1 MGFFQIISN
10 FFGITPKDQRGIQQS
25 TDTSKSV
32 DEVDVQIQ
40 ELDKTIKQLKSR
52 KKYSR
57 TDNVNWDSI
66 SQVPKEEPQTL
77 SIFQRYSFGEIITLA
92 FLKQERI
99 RKEKERI
106 EKLTLDT
113 ANAISQAHAFVRQKD
128 LNKASE
134 LAAQIRKNM
143 GEVQDANVK
152 SKYKTFLS
160 DLNKLREEVR
170 KAEEE
175 RRLAE
180 LKRQEEERKR
190 REEEERKRREE
201 EERRAADER
210 KRQEHERQERERREA
225 ERLAEARRKEEAE
238 MAEKRRLENINS
250 NKKVEAEDILAYLR
264 RNGIRKLYHFT
275 DKRNLTSIRIR
286 GGLLSCQY
294 LNSKNISVPNMGGDY
309 HAAFSDFSLKDYVR
323 TSFCSNLPMA
333 YKLWQRNNRQI
344 ELVLLEIDLEVATF
358 EHTKFSDN
366 NASASVCNFGDDLEF
381 IQSNIDLAA
390 TKLSWCRSDDP
401 DFGPRQAEVM
411 VKTFIPIRYILNI
424 DHPTTMHFG

>member
-1 MGFFQIISN
+1 MGFFQIIYN
-10 FFGITPKDQRGIQQS
+10 FLGITPRDQKDIPKPA
-25 TDTSKSV
+25 DKSKSA
-32 DEVDVQIQ
+32 DEIDVQIQ
-40 ELDKTIKQLKSR
+40 ELDKTIKQLKAR
-52 KKYSR
+52 NKYTR
-57 TDNVNWDSI
+57 TDNVDWDSL
-66 SQVPKEEPQTL
+66 SHVPNDAPKTIY
-77 SIFQRYSFGEIITLA
+77 IFERYSFSEIVTLS

-113 ANAISQAHAFVRQKD
+113 ANAISTALSYVKHRD
-128 LNKASE
+128 LNKANE
-134 LAAQIRKNM
+134 LESQIRKNM
-143 GEVQDANVK
+143 REVQDTAVK
-152 SKYKTFLS
+152 SKYNKFLS
-160 DLNKLREEVR
+160 DLNKLREEIR
-170 KAEEE
+170 KEEEE

-190 REEEERKRREE
+190 KEEEERKRREE

-264 RNGIRKLYHFT
+264 CNGIRKLYHFT

-390 TKLSWCRSDDP
+390 TKLSRCRSDDP